1 MKKICFLLLLSLL
14 YLSACQINKPKSGF
28 VIISPEIA
36 EIFSQIADQKLI
48 LGVAEECNYPESL
61 KSKPK
66 VGNFGQINL
75 ESIIKLNPK
84 YVLCSSL
91 EQKAIAEELT
101 KVGIEVVVFY
111 PKKVTDIIDITRQI
125 GILTNNKPKADSLA
139 NNLSDF
145 LNHLSKSQILQK
157 KNVFVEIY
165 NEPIMSTSDS
175 SFVGELISYAGAKN
189 IFPVLERDY
198 CRVKNEDVIK
208 ANPDVIIITYPGMTK
223 EMIKQRKGWENINAV
238 KNDKIL
244 TVEDLNPDLLLRATP
259 RSIYAITKLREK
271 IYE

>member
-1 MKKICFLLLLSLL
+1 
-14 YLSACQINKPKSGF
+14 
-28 VIISPEIA
+28 
-36 EIFSQIADQKLI
+36 
-48 LGVAEECNYPESL
+48 
-61 KSKPK
+61 
-66 VGNFGQINL
+66 
-75 ESIIKLNPK
+75 
-84 YVLCSSL
+84 
-91 EQKAIAEELT
+91 
-101 KVGIEVVVFY
+101 
-111 PKKVTDIIDITRQI
+111 
-125 GILTNNKPKADSLA
+125 
-139 NNLSDF
+139 
-145 LNHLSKSQILQK
+145 
-157 KNVFVEIY
+157 
-165 NEPIMSTSDS
+165 MSTSDS